1 MSTDKVYGQAV
12 SLSIDIQRA
21 IFACMD
27 VKKVEFT
34 VAGVALDGESDAPTV
49 LMRDISGMFLI
60 TVPVGAF
67 EASAIIIELEGLH
80 PPRPLTHDLLAG
92 FLRRHRFTLRSFELY
107 ERLEDGFL
115 GRIRYRKGLKTFS
128 MEVRPSDGIAL
139 ALRLGSPILA
149 NPDLAERIVGELEQT
164 HPIFHPE
171 DSVLF
176 LDHRGT
182 ELRA

>member
-1 MSTDKVYGQAV
+1 VLYLLARKWKK
-12 SLSIDIQRA
+12 
-21 IFACMD
+21 

-34 VAGVALDGESDAPTV
+34 VAGVALDGESDIPTV

-80 PPRPLTHDLLAG
+80 PPRPLTHDLLAE
-92 FLRRHRFTLRSFELY
+92 FLRRHRFMLQSFELY
-107 ERLEDGFL
+107 ERLDDGYL
-115 GRIRYRKGLKTFS
+115 GRIRYRKGLKSFS

-139 ALRLGSPILA
+139 ALRLGTPILA
-149 NPDLAERIVGELEQT
+149 SKDLAEPIMGDLEQT
-164 HPIFHPE
+164 HPFFHPQ

-176 LDHRGT
+176 LGHKGT

>member
-1 MSTDKVYGQAV
+1 M
-12 SLSIDIQRA
+12 
-21 IFACMD
+21 
-27 VKKVEFT
+27 KKLEFT

-49 LMRDISGMFLI
+49 LIRDISGLFLI

-80 PPRPLTHDLLAG
+80 PPRPLTHDLLAE
-92 FLRRHRFTLRSFELY
+92 FLRRHRFKLQSFELY

-115 GRIRYRKGLKTFS
+115 SRIRYRKGFKSFS

-149 NPDLAERIVGELEQT
+149 NPDLAERIMGDLEET
-164 HPIFHPE
+164 HPVFHPE

-176 LDHRGT
+176 LGHKGT